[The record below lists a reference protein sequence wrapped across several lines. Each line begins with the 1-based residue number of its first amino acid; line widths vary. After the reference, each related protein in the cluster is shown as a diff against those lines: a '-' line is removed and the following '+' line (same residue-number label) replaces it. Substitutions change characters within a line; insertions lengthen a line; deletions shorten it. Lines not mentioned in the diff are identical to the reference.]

1 MAAPRFQFRLEALL
15 EHRRQIEKEHQ
26 RKVAEIQQQA
36 QTLTRQI
43 KEAQTRI
50 VLENRALSSKNLVG
64 ALDMA
69 YIAHEKRYV
78 GNLHVHIA
86 LTMQKLAAV
95 EQEIAAAR
103 TELLAAAKAR
113 KVIEK
118 LKDKQLARFR
128 EEQDRKEAAQ
138 MDEIASQI
146 HNRAARAP
154 IAPPILNS
162 EF

>member
-1 MAAPRFQFRLEALL
+1 MAQPRFEFRLEALL
-15 EHRRQIEKEHQ
+15 EHRKQIEKEHQ

-36 QTLTRQI
+36 LALTRQI
-43 KEAQTRI
+43 KDAQTRI
-50 VLENRALSSKNLVG
+50 VLENKTLTGKKLVG
-64 ALDMA
+64 ILDMT

-103 TELLAAAKAR
+103 VELLAAAKAR

-118 LKDKQLARFR
+118 LKDKQLNRWR
-128 EEQDRKEAAQ
+128 EEQSRKEAAQ
-138 MDEIASQI
+138 MDEIATQMS
-146 HNRAARAP
+146 RRTEVP
-154 IAPPILNS
+154 I
-162 EF
+162 